1 MANLRGMHYVS
12 YVYQVVKVL
21 RKMHTPAQKA
31 LQPGTK
37 FFVEFRMDYSFD
49 RTNLVYLYNLR
60 TGSRQKMK
68 LATWLKTRSNLKLEM
83 LEEDMNPIFKRVTSD
98 LIVTPSEHED
108 NESMEDLSCVT
119 NDVEQEEEEETKER
133 YIGDDEWLPKE

>member
-1 MANLRGMHYVS
+1 MANLRGMHFVS
-12 YVYQVVKVL
+12 YVYQVTKVL
-21 RKMHTPAQKA
+21 KKMYTPAQKA

-68 LATWLKTRSNLKLEM
+68 LATWLKTRANLKLEM
-83 LEEDMNPIFKRVTSD
+83 LKEDMNPIYERVTND
-98 LIVTPSEHED
+98 LIVTPTEYED
-108 NESMEDLSCVT
+108 NESMEDLS
-119 NDVEQEEEEETKER
+119 VESEVQEESVEESKER

>member
-1 MANLRGMHYVS
+1 MANLRGMHFVS
-12 YVYQVVKVL
+12 YVYQVTKVL
-21 RKMHTPAQKA
+21 KKMYTPAQKA
-31 LQPGTK
+31 LQPGTM

-68 LATWLKTRSNLKLEM
+68 LATWLKTRANLKLEM
-83 LEEDMNPIFKRVTSD
+83 LKEDMNPIYERVTND
-98 LIVTPSEHED
+98 LIVTPTEYED
-108 NESMEDLSCVT
+108 NESMEDLS
-119 NDVEQEEEEETKER
+119 VESEVQEESVEESKER

>member
-1 MANLRGMHYVS
+1 MANLRGMHFVS
-12 YVYQVVKVL
+12 YVYQVTKVL
-21 RKMHTPAQKA
+21 KKMYTPAQKA

-68 LATWLKTRSNLKLEM
+68 LATWLKTRANLKLEM
-83 LEEDMNPIFKRVTSD
+83 LKEDMNPIYERVTND
-98 LIVTPSEHED
+98 LIVTPTEYED
-108 NESMEDLSCVT
+108 NESMEDLS
-119 NDVEQEEEEETKER
+119 VESEVQEEPVEESKER

>member
-1 MANLRGMHYVS
+1 MANLRGMHFVS
-12 YVYQVVKVL
+12 YVYQVTKVL
-21 RKMHTPAQKA
+21 KKMYTPAQKA

-68 LATWLKTRSNLKLEM
+68 LATWLKTRANLKLEM
-83 LEEDMNPIFKRVTSD
+83 LKEDMNPIYERVTND
-98 LIVTPSEHED
+98 LIVTPTEYED
-108 NESMEDLSCVT
+108 NESMEDLS
-119 NDVEQEEEEETKER
+119 VESEIQEEPVEESKER

>member
-1 MANLRGMHYVS
+1 MANLRGMHFVS
-12 YVYQVVKVL
+12 YVYQVTKVL
-21 RKMHTPAQKA
+21 KKMYTPAQKA

-68 LATWLKTRSNLKLEM
+68 LATWLKTRANLKLEM
-83 LEEDMNPIFKRVTSD
+83 LKEDMNPIYKRVTND
-98 LIVTPSEHED
+98 LIVTPTEYED
-108 NESMEDLSCVT
+108 NESMEDLS
-119 NDVEQEEEEETKER
+119 VESEVQEEPVEESKER
-133 YIGDDEWLPKE
+133 YIGDDEWLPK